1 MFLKVSGVMGPAHL
15 DFFCIPIKLRR
26 MPVHEFRLFICLQ
39 CLCSK
44 PERRVSEQA
53 AIDVEKE
60 RLAAVRVREDSSLAQ
75 AAAEISGQQVPSIAS
90 LEELLR
96 RPHVHYP

>member
-1 MFLKVSGVMGPAHL
+1 ML
-15 DFFCIPIKLRR
+15 
-26 MPVHEFRLFICLQ
+26 
-39 CLCSK
+39 
-44 PERRVSEQA
+44 EQA

-75 AAAEISGQQVPSIAS
+75 EAAEKSGQQVPSIAS